1 MDQLQYDREGERVVL
16 TLDNPESKN
25 ALSVGMARSI
35 RNAMEKVEDSDA
47 RCVVVQGT
55 PGAFCAGGDI
65 ESMLQAVSSDADLST
80 LVEEIGGPV
89 NRTVQDIYECSVPTI
104 AKVDGPAYGAGAS
117 LAVACDLVLAS
128 ERATFSFGFQRIG
141 LSIDSGTSYLLPRIV
156 GENTAN
162 RLVLTDDVVDAEEAV
177 ELGIAQELY
186 PTETFDERAE
196 AVIEPIATGP
206 TVALSNSKALI
217 QNGLDRSID
226 EAIDHEI
233 ESLKEIFETQ
243 DFAEG
248 VSAFMT
254 DSEPEFRGE

>member
-1 MDQLQYDREGERVVL
+1 MDQFQYERDGERAVL

-35 RNAMEKVEDSDA
+35 RAAMDEVADSDA
-47 RCVVVQGT
+47 RCVVVQGAS
-55 PGAFCAGGDI
+55 GAFCAGGDI
-65 ESMLQAVSSDADLST
+65 ESMLQAVSSDADLGT
-80 LVEEIGGPV
+80 LVEEVGGTV
-89 NRTVQDIYECSVPTI
+89 NRTVQDIYECPVPTI

-117 LAVACDLVLAS
+117 MAVACDLVLAS

-141 LSIDSGTSYLLPRIV
+141 LSIDSGTSYLLPRLV

-177 ELGIAQELY
+177 DLGIAQRLY
-186 PTETFDERAE
+186 PTAEFDERAE
-196 AVIEPIATGP
+196 AVIEPIATGA

-233 ESLKEIFETQ
+233 ESLKEVFQTQ

-248 VSAFMT
+248 VSAFMS
-254 DSEPEFRGE
+254 DREPEFQGE